1 MSAITDP
8 ATVVHDDRLAK
19 RNAVVLAIAQAL
31 SGGNNAVI
39 VSTGGIV
46 GAMLA
51 PDRGMATLSI
61 TMMVVGMWAGTLPMG
76 FLAANFGR
84 RFALQTGTAIGML
97 AGLVSCIAVMRGSF
111 ALFCFGAF
119 CGGLYAAGHQSY
131 RFAATDTASE
141 QFRPK
146 AVSWVLAGGV
156 FASVIGP
163 QLIIYTQNLWQPY
176 LFAASYIG
184 QAMFAALAGVVL
196 IFLKIP
202 RPAARKHGSGGRPL
216 MEIALTRRFLIAVI
230 CGVASFAMMNLVM
243 TSAPLAMV
251 DCGHSVT
258 DATLGLQW
266 HMLAMFAPSFF
277 TGSLIQRFGVNRIVL
292 TGFSLMVASALVS
305 IAGITVAHFW
315 TGLILLGLGWNFAF
329 IGATTLVTKCHRPEE
344 RNKVQAFNDFLIFGS
359 MAVGSFASGKI
370 LATLGW
376 IAINEV
382 LIPPVLAASVLL
394 IWLALRERRGVA

>member
-1 MSAITDP
+1 MSLIAEP
-8 ATVVHDDRLAK
+8 VVADDRLAK
-19 RNAVVLAIAQAL
+19 HNALLLAVAQAL

-76 FLAANFGR
+76 WMAANYGR
-84 RFALQTGTAIGML
+84 RFALQMGTAVGVL
-97 AGLVSCIAVMRGSF
+97 SGLISCAAVLWGSF

-131 RFAATDTASE
+131 RFAAADTASE
-141 QFRPK
+141 HFRPK

-163 QLIIYTQNLWQPY
+163 QLIIFTQNLWPPY

-184 QAMFAALAGVVL
+184 QAMFAALAGGVL

-202 RPAARKHGSGGRPL
+202 RPIARHRANGGRPL
-216 MEIALTRRFLIAVI
+216 KEIALTRRFLIAVS
-230 CGVASFAMMNLVM
+230 CGVASYAMMNLVM

-277 TGSLIQRFGVNRIVL
+277 TGDLILRFGVNRIVL
-292 TGFSLMVASALVS
+292 TGLVLMVVSALVS
-305 IAGITVAHFW
+305 IAGITIAHFW
-315 TGLILLGLGWNFAF
+315 TGLVLLGLGWNFAF
-329 IGATTLVTKCHRPEE
+329 IGATTMVTKCHRPEE

-359 MAVGSFASGKI
+359 MAIGSFASGKI
-370 LATLGW
+370 LALFGW
-376 IAINEV
+376 IAVNEV
-382 LIPPVLAASVLL
+382 LIPPVLAAAAVLL
-394 IWLALRERRGVA
+394 WLALRERSSAT